1 MGCTLLR
8 VYFKMRGY
16 IPLNSPKSAIAKFIL
31 QWVLTVLR
39 PGSSVI
45 ASGYSMPGARVI
57 LNIGDGII
65 IDTFAD
71 QDGYW
76 SIELSDLPVG
86 KYKLFATANYQSQE
100 SLIPDRKKD
109 LEVVSLINIIKD
121 NSRAILAILILIIL
135 SIILALLLRSRR
147 FRNKIRRLLGRKP
160 VPVSSRKGLHHE
172 WFIGF

>member
-1 MGCTLLR
+1 
-8 VYFKMRGY
+8 
-16 IPLNSPKSAIAKFIL
+16 
-31 QWVLTVLR
+31 
-39 PGSSVI
+39 
-45 ASGYSMPGARVI
+45 MPGARVI

-160 VPVSSRKGLHHE
+160 VPVSSKKGLHHE